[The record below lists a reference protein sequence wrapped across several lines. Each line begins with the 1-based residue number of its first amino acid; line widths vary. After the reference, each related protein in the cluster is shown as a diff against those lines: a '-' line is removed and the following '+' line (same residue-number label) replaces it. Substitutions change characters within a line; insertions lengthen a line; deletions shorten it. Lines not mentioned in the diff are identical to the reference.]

1 MVARLAD
8 YQLRASIFFLKL
20 SSCQAT
26 TSSYIRRKHIVRAPP
41 RKFED
46 HFNPGQKKKKNQG
59 SQTLN
64 HRSFFLWLLFCVEG
78 KFTSQVSGIIRRG
91 LALNAPPKIQGANL
105 AGSPSDFS
113 APPPTSCWSIN
124 SNISLRP
131 RGGKTP
137 CVLVLCGV
145 HVAISGC
152 VYAAPA

>member
-8 YQLRASIFFLKL
+8 YQLRASIFIKL

-26 TSSYIRRKHIVRAPP
+26 ASSYIRSKHIVRAPP

-46 HFNPGQKKKKNQG
+46 HFNPGQKKKKSRIPNFEP
-59 SQTLN
+59 SLL
-64 HRSFFLWLLFCVEG
+64 FLWLLFCIEG
-78 KFTSQVSGIIRRG
+78 KFTSQVSRIIRRG
-91 LALNAPPKIQGANL
+91 PTLKAPPKIQGANL

-113 APPPTSCWSIN
+113 TPPPTSCWSIN
-124 SNISLRP
+124 SNISLRL